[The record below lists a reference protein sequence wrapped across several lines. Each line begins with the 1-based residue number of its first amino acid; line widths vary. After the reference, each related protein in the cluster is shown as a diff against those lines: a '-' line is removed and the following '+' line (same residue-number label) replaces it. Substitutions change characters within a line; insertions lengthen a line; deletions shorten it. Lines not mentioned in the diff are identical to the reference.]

1 MSLLF
6 PYTRPSLCLLK
17 AKYDPSPCSEIWL
30 GAKAFNPTTQ
40 EAEAG
45 GLKVQGLPALQSKF
59 KASLRQLT
67 GILSP
72 KLILR
77 RAEEAGHGGSCV

>member
-1 MSLLF
+1 MVQV
-6 PYTRPSLCLLK
+6 
-17 AKYDPSPCSEIWL
+17 
-30 GAKAFNPTTQ
+30 FNPTTQ

-67 GILSP
+67 VILSP

-77 RAEEAGHGGSCV
+77 RAEKGGHGGSCVIPTLRRLAQENCRVFKD